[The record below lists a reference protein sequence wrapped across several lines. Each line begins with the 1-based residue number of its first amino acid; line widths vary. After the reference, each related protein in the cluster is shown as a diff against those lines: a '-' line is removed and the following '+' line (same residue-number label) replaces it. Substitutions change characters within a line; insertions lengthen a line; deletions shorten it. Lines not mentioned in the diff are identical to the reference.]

1 MNEIISL
8 EPTTEGCFPS
18 GPACCRHT
26 ADKHWVGSS
35 RDKPRANFSHDVFGG
50 LVFMMTLPPTEP
62 PETKLIKPLEERE
75 VTGNEGRWKK
85 KTQTSLKL
93 V

>member
-8 EPTTEGCFPS
+8 EPTTEVFFPS

-35 RDKPRANFSHDVFGG
+35 RDKPLANFSHDVFGG
-50 LVFMMTLPPTEP
+50 LC
-62 PETKLIKPLEERE
+62 
-75 VTGNEGRWKK
+75 
-85 KTQTSLKL
+85 S
-93 V
+93 